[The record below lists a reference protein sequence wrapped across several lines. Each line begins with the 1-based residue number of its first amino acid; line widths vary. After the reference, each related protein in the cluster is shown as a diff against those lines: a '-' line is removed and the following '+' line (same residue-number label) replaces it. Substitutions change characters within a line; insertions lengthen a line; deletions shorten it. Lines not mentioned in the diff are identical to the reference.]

1 MICPLGRLVSGLV
14 EQRLPDLLH
23 RPAVVPLIGPR
34 GLLGTKD
41 ERLQRCEIRKPLVA
55 LRMAKDEVE
64 QLERRPRG
72 EKVVHI
78 RIPRTI
84 EARDERQPRVTLEED
99 EPRLMNRG
107 DRHPIV
113 PGAVSRSLL
122 QVAERSP
129 QSLALTRLDTEK
141 QAELARRA
149 NHCTRPNSCVLRS
162 RHHHPSLEHPNCCR
176 SARSQPESDISRE
189 ALIQRGSVRRLKQ
202 PGHK

>member
-1 MICPLGRLVSGLV
+1 MLQSLSSARIVEHALKRLVHA
-14 EQRLPDLLH
+14 QRLPDLLH

-78 RIPRTI
+78 RIPRAI

-162 RHHHPSLEHPNCCR
+162 RHHHPSLEPSQLLSLR
-176 SARSQPESDISRE
+176 KEPAR
-189 ALIQRGSVRRLKQ
+189 V
-202 PGHK
+202 GH